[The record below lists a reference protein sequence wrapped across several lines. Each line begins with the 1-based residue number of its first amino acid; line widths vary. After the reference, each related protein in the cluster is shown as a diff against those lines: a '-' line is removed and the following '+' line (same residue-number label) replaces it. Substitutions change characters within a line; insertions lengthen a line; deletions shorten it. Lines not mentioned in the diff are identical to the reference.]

1 MNTNDNSNKHR
12 NNYNLRKQHIKP
24 TDKNNSHSQA
34 IFKSQ
39 EKELIK
45 LIHKI
50 FTIAEQD
57 FSVNIENFEIF
68 FSLYK
73 NEKSLSKTWILKPT
87 QQLITHLLNYI
98 ASNFNNPHR
107 PL

>member
-39 EKELIK
+39 QKELIK

-68 FSLYK
+68 FHYIK
-73 NEKSLSKTWILKPT
+73 RKSHFQKLE
-87 QQLITHLLNYI
+87 Y
-98 ASNFNNPHR
+98 
-107 PL
+107 